1 MLEIFRRRPPG
12 RLQTRFA
19 TVALT
24 GALLAM
30 GAISAPEAATVDPFF
45 CDRCSHVTDIVVDNN
60 DGTWTYNFTVWNDTT
75 SYGGDQRIRDWE
87 LPYFSDA
94 GISAVTITA
103 PGYGGWAWTIETIGI
118 ENLATGW
125 TGTAAW
131 QMPGDPFYA
140 GVGSPFTTAT
150 QVLHWYTNNFA
161 AAIAPQDSLGGFG
174 FVAKFGPTA
183 APYQASW
190 IDLPVRTGDPQFP
203 GAGLPN
209 SPSVRGT
216 SVPEPATATL
226 LAFGLLIL
234 ARVTGRR
241 TPRR

>member
-12 RLQTRFA
+12 RLQARFA
-19 TVALT
+19 TAALT
-24 GALLAM
+24 GALLAT
-30 GAISAPEAATVDPFF
+30 GAMSTSEAATVDPTF
-45 CDRCSHVTDIVVDNN
+45 CDRCSHVTDTVADNGN
-60 DGTWTYNFTVWNDTT
+60 GTWTYNFTVWNDTT

-103 PGYGGWAWTIETIGI
+103 PGYGGWAWRIETIGI
-118 ENLATGW
+118 ANLATGW
-125 TGTAAW
+125 EGDAAW
-131 QMPGDPFYA
+131 QNPGDPFYA
-140 GVGSPFTTAT
+140 GAGSPFTTAT
-150 QVLHWYTNNFA
+150 QVLHWYTNDFG
-161 AAIAPQDSLGGFG
+161 AAIAAQDSLGGFG
-174 FVAKFGPTA
+174 FVAAFGPTA

-190 IDLPVRTGDPQFP
+190 FERPVRTGDPQFP

-216 SVPEPATATL
+216 PVPEPATATL
-226 LAFGLLIL
+226 LAFGLLLL